1 MKKKELFFG
10 LGLLLVTCNLCLN
23 GMEKI
28 DKKLS
33 RKNNK

>member
-1 MKKKELFFG
+1 MKKKELFLG

-23 GMEKI
+23 GMKKI